1 MKGVD
6 SMEHTE
12 TKQNSI
18 PEDFIQILDNG
29 INDMEAGQELPLDD
43 AFNLVAELV
52 EKRDHF

>member
-1 MKGVD
+1 
-6 SMEHTE
+6 MEHTE
-12 TKQNSI
+12 AKQNSI

-52 EKRDHF
+52 EKRKLAGA